1 MNLTRLAINNIKGKA
16 FRSFVVA
23 VCALLLA
30 AFALTTTLIMRGSE
44 TSLRLALERL
54 GADIVVVPSSA
65 VTKVET
71 ALLMGVPADA
81 WMPRAIWDRV
91 KALPGVE
98 KSSPQLYLSTLKDA
112 ACCSVDNMF
121 LVVYDP
127 ATDFTL
133 QPWLT
138 EKFGTGLKLGEVVGG
153 NYIFTPEGSENILIY
168 GYFVTLRANLE
179 PTGTGLDQTMF
190 FTEETA
196 RDIARIS
203 QDRAV
208 TPLDL
213 PADSI
218 SAVMVKVAPGVNAH
232 DVAVQI
238 AKEIPDVTPIESPNL
253 FQSYRKQLSAM
264 LSTMLVVLGFTWLL
278 AVVLIGLVFSM
289 AAYERR
295 RELGVLRALGATRN
309 FVMRSLLAE
318 AGLLALGGGL
328 AGVVVVALGLSVF
341 RKFVFDNLGIPFVFP
356 DVPGLL
362 LQVGLGLLLALFSV
376 TLAALIP
383 AYRIS
388 HEDPAIAMRE

>member
-1 MNLTRLAINNIKGKA
+1 
-16 FRSFVVA
+16 
-23 VCALLLA
+23 
-30 AFALTTTLIMRGSE
+30 
-44 TSLRLALERL
+44 
-54 GADIVVVPSSA
+54 
-65 VTKVET
+65 
-71 ALLMGVPADA
+71 
-81 WMPRAIWDRV
+81 
-91 KALPGVE
+91 
-98 KSSPQLYLSTLKDA
+98 
-112 ACCSVDNMF
+112 
-121 LVVYDP
+121 
-127 ATDFTL
+127 
-133 QPWLT
+133 
-138 EKFGTGLKLGEVVGG
+138 
-153 NYIFTPEGSENILIY
+153 
-168 GYFVTLRANLE
+168 
-179 PTGTGLDQTMF
+179 
-190 FTEETA
+190 
-196 RDIARIS
+196 
-203 QDRAV
+203 
-208 TPLDL
+208 
-213 PADSI
+213 
-218 SAVMVKVAPGVNAH
+218 MVKVAPGVNAH

-253 FQSYRKQLSAM
+253 FQTYRKQLSAM